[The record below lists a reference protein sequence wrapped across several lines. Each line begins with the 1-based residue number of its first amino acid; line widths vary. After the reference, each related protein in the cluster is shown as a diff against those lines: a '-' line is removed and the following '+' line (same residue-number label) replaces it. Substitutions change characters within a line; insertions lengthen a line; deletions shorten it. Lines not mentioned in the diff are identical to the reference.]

1 MYMIF
6 TVFSCFQTFC
16 MVGYAIQIGQT
27 ASLMFMFGL
36 TFLFFYVTAITVSFQ
51 AYRELKALTHE

>member
-16 MVGYAIQIGQT
+16 TVGYAIQIGQT
-27 ASLMFMFGL
+27 ASPMFMFGL
-36 TFLFFYVTAITVSFQ
+36 IFLFFYVAAITVSFQ